1 MIPSPSLDIT
11 DQTSIPKHS
20 LDPINKKMPVREGAI
35 LFALL
40 VIWTTFYTQGQQ
52 TSSPSP
58 FTPASASS
66 SSSLSHPAQAGDKIP
81 SAIVDLIQSDGE
93 KYSFIEGVDFQSLL
107 RSHKRAIVFA
117 VPGAFTPTCSTK
129 HLPGFIKRAHDL
141 EKKGVEAIYCVSV
154 NDKFVMRAW
163 ALATEGCLETPSLKL
178 IADGNGD
185 FTRAM
190 HLVND
195 RTTTRMGIRSQ
206 RYAAVV
212 ENGVIQSLVVDDQGL
227 DKTAAETV
235 LGGISLRNTCSD

>member
-1 MIPSPSLDIT
+1 
-11 DQTSIPKHS
+11 
-20 LDPINKKMPVREGAI
+20 MPVREGAI

-52 TSSPSP
+52 TSPSSPL
-58 FTPASASS
+58 TPASATSS
-66 SSSLSHPAQAGDKIP
+66 SSSLSHPAQAGDEIP
-81 SAIVDLIQSDGE
+81 SAIVDLVQSDGE
-93 KYSFIEGVDFQSLL
+93 KYSFIEGVDLQSLL

-141 EKKGVEAIYCVSV
+141 VKKGVEAIYCVSV

-163 ALATEGCLETPSLKL
+163 ALATAGCLETPSLKL

-195 RTTTRMGIRSQ
+195 RTATRMGIRSQ
-206 RYAAVV
+206 RYAAVI

-235 LGGISLRNTCSD
+235 LGGISLTNTCSD